1 MPLPHNAVDFL
12 LLICGKWLG
21 QEFGQ
26 HRLHRDVQSTCHDL
40 TRLLCNCVFSR
51 LADTLITRKS
61 VAHDWKR
68 VCEIF
73 SLCIQWTYPVNGKS
87 RRVCPHI
94 EAMLCLFCI
103 SRTILWL
110 FKNAST
116 KRGVEVHRLLKPD
129 FIHLFHVS
137 SHPPCTNTA
146 HDFLS
151 LQRQAIFPTGSTDF
165 CMYQWFCEHFRYT
178 GIAQIQRPSAPNT
191 AGPAKRLHE
200 HLLLTVRRNYSES
213 AKLRYRLARRHPLDL
228 CCFLVT
234 MVNSEPRVRACEWF
248 DIKTHC
254 PNANGVPPKKGRNRS
269 RVPRQR
275 PCPHL
280 REKKAVVTSVFEQD
294 CTSLRL
300 EKLTASFHRR
310 MLLDERQSTEDTSVP
325 FSRMYLDTLRSNFA
339 LTGVPGPLDIFLPEH
354 RRLCAKWLI
363 TARHVDWEMVE
374 QKCKTQFLAPK
385 LAGLKSL
392 LHKKAQK
399 ALLEKRLR
407 QYLFWKQL
415 PARRIHAKAPDATC
429 RDALRAVVFR
439 CINTCSSWTTS
450 EKHWIRSQVRIHTGK
465 TMSFKGLWNHVRCA
479 RSASTSVVSETSTS
493 FKREVLLGKKMR
505 KSEENWD
512 VLVRPS
518 KTERCEAICKA
529 AVDAMKPV
537 CTLPSRACVTSTAK
551 VTLERSTAY
560 CREARRNQ
568 LSQREYSE
576 YTKDMS
582 FSAKH
587 LAVVPD
593 DKERKHAWYLTPGA
607 YQLLCILFVL
617 TAKTWCFLS
626 TSCAHANNLVVRRV
640 LHMLGPGL
648 STRLGISPCTW
659 LLPYVYCTIKSKCFL
674 SGCKSVRICKEIGHS
689 CARKIC
695 SYVKWPRRIV
705 WKRIHRS
712 AELLVKEM
720 RPGAETWGLRDAAKR
735 LKDGLAFLQVGENP
749 NLCARCCCRKNAL
762 TVVVAD
768 AGQFYE
774 EVSSEKACFALSNIV
789 LEARLAGWTHV
800 AVGRRKRRRAFLSTK
815 PGGQNSA
822 YFWFSLEDIL
832 RAFFGAMCVSLVSVG
847 HLVAQMQGLPIGG
860 LMSKVA
866 TSAVLATEEEDWLK
880 NQARRFAHGFPFSD
894 RSWPSCCL
902 HLRYVDDVLLA
913 SRLLCRNCMC
923 ELLPIAYCVN
933 FKVAAPDR
941 FVTWLDMVVDCFTG
955 EIFPKPRKFSTPPPW
970 GTYPVLLRSLILG
983 ALLRAAEVS
992 STDRA
997 VRIYMMNILV
1007 GLLEIGWSKRQICQ
1021 VLFTISRPHLK
1032 QHIWFLR
1039 KAIRSREFLQFAKK

>member
-21 QEFGQ
+21 QEVGQ

-116 KRGVEVHRLLKPD
+116 KRGVEVLRLLKPD
-129 FIHLFHVS
+129 FIHLFHVN

-146 HDFLS
+146 HFLS

-254 PNANGVPPKKGRNRS
+254 PNANGVPPKNGRNRS

-339 LTGVPGPLDIFLPEH
+339 LTGVPGPLDIFLPEY

-363 TARHVDWEMVE
+363 TARYVDWEMVE
-374 QKCKTQFLAPK
+374 QKCKTQFLAPN
-385 LAGLKSL
+385 LTGLKSL

-465 TMSFKGLWNHVRCA
+465 TMSFKGLWNHVRYA

-505 KSEENWD
+505 KSEKNWD

-537 CTLPSRACVTSTAK
+537 CRLPSRARVTSTAK

-576 YTKDMS
+576 YTKDMT
-582 FSAKH
+582 FSAKY

-593 DKERKHAWYLTPGA
+593 DKGRKHAWYLSPGA

-674 SGCKSVRICKEIGHS
+674 SGRKSVRICKEIGHS

-695 SYVKWPRRIV
+695 SYVKWPRRVV
-705 WKRIHRS
+705 WKRIHRC

-822 YFWFSLEDIL
+822 YFWFSLEDKIFFVLSSGLCVCPWFRWGIL
-832 RAFFGAMCVSLVSVG
+832 LHKC
-847 HLVAQMQGLPIGG
+847 
-860 LMSKVA
+860 KVC
-866 TSAVLATEEEDWLK
+866 
-880 NQARRFAHGFPFSD
+880 P
-894 RSWPSCCL
+894 
-902 HLRYVDDVLLA
+902 
-913 SRLLCRNCMC
+913 
-923 ELLPIAYCVN
+923 
-933 FKVAAPDR
+933 
-941 FVTWLDMVVDCFTG
+941 
-955 EIFPKPRKFSTPPPW
+955 
-970 GTYPVLLRSLILG
+970 
-983 ALLRAAEVS
+983 
-992 STDRA
+992 
-997 VRIYMMNILV
+997 
-1007 GLLEIGWSKRQICQ
+1007 
-1021 VLFTISRPHLK
+1021 
-1032 QHIWFLR
+1032 
-1039 KAIRSREFLQFAKK
+1039 